1 MLVYLYGCFLGG
13 LDYHSKGSK
22 MKLAHTISLVV
33 FLIMV
38 LSLFFGLQAT
48 VQRVTLLI
56 LAGLNALIYTP
67 VRAKS

>member
-1 MLVYLYGCFLGG
+1 
-13 LDYHSKGSK
+13 

-33 FLIMV
+33 FLFMV

-48 VQRVTLLI
+48 VQRITLLI
-56 LAGLNALIYTP
+56 LTGLNVLLYVP